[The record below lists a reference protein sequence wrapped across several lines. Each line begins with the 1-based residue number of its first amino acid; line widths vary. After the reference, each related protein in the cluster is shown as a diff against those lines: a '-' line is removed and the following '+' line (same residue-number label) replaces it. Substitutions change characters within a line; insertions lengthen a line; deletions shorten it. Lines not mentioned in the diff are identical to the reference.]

1 MDQIHPNTMTAPGER
16 VVNPDEKL
24 LEAAYKAFNER
35 KIDEVLML
43 MQSQVDWPNGMEG
56 GRVYGRDGVRDYW
69 TRQWGVV
76 DPRVDPVR
84 FEHIGPGRI
93 IVHVHQVVRDLPG
106 KILVDQIVR
115 HEYSLRDGLIERMDI
130 L

>member
-1 MDQIHPNTMTAPGER
+1 MGGMNKM
-16 VVNPDEKL
+16 VVNADEKL

-35 KIDEVLML
+35 KIDEVLDL

-56 GRVYGRDGVRDYW
+56 GRVHGRDGVRAYW
-69 TRQWGVV
+69 LRQWEAL

-84 FEHIGPGRI
+84 FERISPNRI
-93 IVHVHQVVRDLPG
+93 IVHVHQVVRDLAG
-106 KILVDQIVR
+106 KVLVDQMVR
-115 HEYSLRDGLIERMDI
+115 HEYFLRDGLIARMNI